1 MAMTL
6 TIRRMT
12 SRVGRA
18 PRCAGQRVIMPWHWI
33 LYLAVSSLVTICLW
47 TPAAL
52 RGSVSSLEWSFVAV
66 LGLMY
71 AMTYGRGRA
80 PAEVARSGEGP
91 NVKAVRP

>member
-18 PRCAGQRVIMPWHWI
+18 PACAREPLIMGFDWI

-52 RGSVSSLEWSFVAV
+52 RGSVSRLEWSFLAV
-66 LGLMY
+66 LGSMY
-71 AMTYGRGRA
+71 AMTYGRGPA
-80 PAEVARSGEGP
+80 PSEVARSGEGP
-91 NVKAVRP
+91 NVKAVRT

>member
-6 TIRRMT
+6 TIRMMT

-18 PRCAGQRVIMPWHWI
+18 PACAREPLFMGFDWI

-52 RGSVSSLEWSFVAV
+52 RGSVSSLEWSFLAV
-66 LGLMY
+66 LGWMY

-80 PAEVARSGEGP
+80 PAEVARSGEGR
-91 NVKAVRP
+91 NVKAVRT

>member
-6 TIRRMT
+6 TIRVMR

-18 PRCAGQRVIMPWHWI
+18 PACAREPLITGFDWI

-52 RGSVSSLEWSFVAV
+52 RGSVSSLEWSLLAV
-66 LGLMY
+66 LGSMY

-80 PAEVARSGEGP
+80 PAEVVRSGEGP
-91 NVKAVRP
+91 NVKAVRS